1 MITDLPELTVTRL
14 CGYLLPPMIANP
26 TKEDLEYYKHLKEKV
41 METIED
47 KRKKYFGKMYDY
59 FESVANAFPEY
70 DLRYR
75 NICNYSLTDNFNLKV
90 LINVNPT
97 DFEVVYSDLDFS
109 KLYNTKSELAKLA
122 QCFSSMKNICFS
134 SFAHRLQP
142 KDELNGTE
150 IAINPDYH
158 IKVVEKK
165 MIKKSFENFEDVIP
179 FVTEL
184 YKGYHKTIKL
194 AKIKAIGVIE

>member
-1 MITDLPELTVTRL
+1 MITDLPELTVNRL

-26 TKEDLEYYKHLKEKV
+26 TKEDLEYYKHLKEQV
-41 METIED
+41 METIEER
-47 KRKKYFGKMYDY
+47 RKKYFGNMFDY
-59 FESVANAFPEY
+59 FDSIANAFPEY
-70 DLRYR
+70 ELRYR
-75 NICNYSLTDNFNLKV
+75 NNSNYSLTDNFNLKV

-122 QCFSSMKNICFS
+122 QCFSS
-134 SFAHRLQP
+134 FAHRLQP

-150 IAINPDYH
+150 ISINNDYH
-158 IKVVEKK
+158 IRVVEKK

-179 FVTEL
+179 FITDL
-184 YKGYHKTIKL
+184 YKGYHRTIKL
-194 AKIKAIGVIE
+194 AKIKAIGVIGCSL

>member
-14 CGYLLPPMIANP
+14 CGYLLPPSIVNP
-26 TKEDLEYYKHLKEKV
+26 TKEDIEYYNHLKEQV
-41 METIED
+41 MGTIED
-47 KRKKYFGKMYDY
+47 RRKKYFGDHFYY
-59 FESVANAFPEY
+59 FAIAKEFPEY

-75 NICNYSLTDNFNLKV
+75 NDSNYSLTDNFNIKV

-109 KLYNTKSELAKLA
+109 RLVNTKSEFAKLA
-122 QCFSSMKNICFS
+122 QCFSF
-134 SFAHRLQP
+134 FAHRLQP
-142 KDELNGTE
+142 IDELNGTE
-150 IAINPDYH
+150 IAINADYH

-179 FVTEL
+179 FITDL
-184 YKGYHKTIKL
+184 YKSYHRTIKK
-194 AKIKAIGVIE
+194 AKIKAIGVIECSL

>member
-14 CGYLLPPMIANP
+14 CGYLLPPLSVNP
-26 TKEDLEYYKHLKEKV
+26 TKEDIENYKHLKEQV
-41 METIED
+41 MGTIEE

-75 NICNYSLTDNFNLKV
+75 NISNYSLTDNFNINV

-109 KLYNTKSELAKLA
+109 RLVNTKSDLQKLA
-122 QCFSSMKNICFS
+122 QCFSF
-134 SFAHRLQP
+134 FVHRLQP

-150 IAINPDYH
+150 IAVNADYH

-179 FVTEL
+179 FITDL
-184 YKGYHKTIKL
+184 YKGYHRTIKK
-194 AKIKAIGVIE
+194 AKIKAIGVIGCSL

>member
-14 CGYLLPPMIANP
+14 CGYLLPPMTANP
-26 TKEDLEYYKHLKEKV
+26 TKEDIEYYKYLKEQV
-41 METIED
+41 MGTIEE

-75 NICNYSLTDNFNLKV
+75 NISNYSLTDNFNINV

-109 KLYNTKSELAKLA
+109 RLVNTKSDLQKLA
-122 QCFSSMKNICFS
+122 QCFSF
-134 SFAHRLQP
+134 FAHRLQP

-150 IAINPDYH
+150 IVVNADYH

-179 FVTEL
+179 FITDL
-184 YKGYHKTIKL
+184 YKGYHRTIKK
-194 AKIKAIGVIE
+194 AKIKAIGVIGCSL

>member
-14 CGYLLPPMIANP
+14 CGYLLPSSIGNP
-26 TKEDLEYYKHLKEKV
+26 TKEDMEYYKYLKEQV
-41 METIED
+41 MGTIEER
-47 KRKKYFGKMYDY
+47 RKKYFGNMFDY
-59 FESVANAFPEY
+59 FDSIAKAFPEY

-75 NICNYSLTDNFNLKV
+75 NISNYSLTDNFSLKV

-97 DFEVVYSDLDFS
+97 DFEVVYSDLDFGR
-109 KLYNTKSELAKLA
+109 LINTKSELAKLA
-122 QCFSSMKNICFS
+122 QCFS

-150 IAINPDYH
+150 IAVNSDYY
-158 IKVVEKK
+158 IQVVEKK

-179 FVTEL
+179 FITDL

-194 AKIKAIGVIE
+194 AKIKAIGVIECSL

>member
-14 CGYLLPPMIANP
+14 CGYLLPPITANP
-26 TKEDLEYYKHLKEKV
+26 TKEDMEYYKYLKEQV
-41 METIED
+41 MGTIED
-47 KRKKYFGKMYDY
+47 RRKKYFGKMYDY
-59 FESVANAFPEY
+59 FEAVANAFPEY

-75 NICNYSLTDNFNLKV
+75 NICNYSLTDNFSLKV

-122 QCFSSMKNICFS
+122 QCFSS
-134 SFAHRLQP
+134 FAHRLQP

-150 IAINPDYH
+150 IAVNPDYH
-158 IKVVEKK
+158 IQVVEKK

-179 FVTEL
+179 FITDL
-184 YKGYHKTIKL
+184 YKGYHRTIKK
-194 AKIKAIGVIE
+194 AKIKAIGVIGCSL

>member
-14 CGYLLPPMIANP
+14 CGYLLPPMTANP
-26 TKEDLEYYKHLKEKV
+26 TKEDIEYYKHLKEQV
-41 METIED
+41 MGTIED
-47 KRKKYFGKMYDY
+47 RRKKYFGKMYDY
-59 FESVANAFPEY
+59 FDSIAKEFPEY

-75 NICNYSLTDNFNLKV
+75 NIRNYSLTDNFSLKV

-109 KLYNTKSELAKLA
+109 RLVNTKSELQKLA
-122 QCFSSMKNICFS
+122 QCFSF
-134 SFAHRLQP
+134 FAHRLQP

-150 IAINPDYH
+150 IAVNADYH

-179 FVTEL
+179 FITDL
-184 YKGYHKTIKL
+184 YKGYHRTIKK
-194 AKIKAIGVIE
+194 AKIKAIGVIECSL

>member
-14 CGYLLPPMIANP
+14 CGYLLPPMTANP
-26 TKEDLEYYKHLKEKV
+26 TKEDIEYYKYLKEQV
-41 METIED
+41 MGTIED
-47 KRKKYFGKMYDY
+47 RRKKYFGKMYDY

-75 NICNYSLTDNFNLKV
+75 NIRNYSLTDNFNINV

-109 KLYNTKSELAKLA
+109 RLVNTKSELQKLA
-122 QCFSSMKNICFS
+122 QCFSF
-134 SFAHRLQP
+134 FADRLQP

-150 IAINPDYH
+150 IAVNADYY

-179 FVTEL
+179 FITDL
-184 YKGYHKTIKL
+184 YKGYHRTIKK
-194 AKIKAIGVIE
+194 AKIKAIGVIECSL

>member
-14 CGYLLPPMIANP
+14 CGYLLPPLSVNP
-26 TKEDLEYYKHLKEKV
+26 TKEDIEYYKHLKEQV
-41 METIED
+41 MGTIEE

-75 NICNYSLTDNFNLKV
+75 NIRNYSLTDNFNIKV

-97 DFEVVYSDLDFS
+97 DFEVVYSNLDFS
-109 KLYNTKSELAKLA
+109 RLVNTKSELQKLA
-122 QCFSSMKNICFS
+122 QCFSF
-134 SFAHRLQP
+134 FAHRLKP

-150 IAINPDYH
+150 IAVNADYH

-179 FVTEL
+179 FITDL
-184 YKGYHKTIKL
+184 YKGYHRTIKK
-194 AKIKAIGVIE
+194 AKIKAIGVIERSL

>member
-14 CGYLLPPMIANP
+14 CGYLLPPLSVNP
-26 TKEDLEYYKHLKEKV
+26 TKEDIEYYKYLKEQV
-41 METIED
+41 MGTIED
-47 KRKKYFGKMYDY
+47 RRKKYFGKMYDY

-75 NICNYSLTDNFNLKV
+75 NIRNYSLTDNFNINV

-109 KLYNTKSELAKLA
+109 RLVNTKSELQKLA
-122 QCFSSMKNICFS
+122 QCFSF
-134 SFAHRLQP
+134 FADRLQP

-150 IAINPDYH
+150 IAVNADYY

-179 FVTEL
+179 FITDL
-184 YKGYHKTIKL
+184 YKGYHRTIKK
-194 AKIKAIGVIE
+194 AKIKAIGVIECSL

>member
-14 CGYLLPPMIANP
+14 CGYLLPPSIVNP
-26 TKEDLEYYKHLKEKV
+26 TKEDIEYYKHLKEQV
-41 METIED
+41 MGTIED
-47 KRKKYFGKMYDY
+47 RRKKYFGKMYDY
-59 FESVANAFPEY
+59 FDSVANAFPEY

-75 NICNYSLTDNFNLKV
+75 NIRNYSLTDNFNINV

-109 KLYNTKSELAKLA
+109 RLVNTKSELQKLA
-122 QCFSSMKNICFS
+122 QCFSF
-134 SFAHRLQP
+134 FAHRLQP

-150 IAINPDYH
+150 IAVNADYH

-179 FVTEL
+179 FITDL
-184 YKGYHKTIKL
+184 YKGYHRTIKK
-194 AKIKAIGVIE
+194 AKIKAIGVIGCSL

>member
-14 CGYLLPPMIANP
+14 CGYLLPSSIGNP
-26 TKEDLEYYKHLKEKV
+26 TKEDMEYYKYLKEQV
-41 METIED
+41 MGTIEER
-47 KRKKYFGKMYDY
+47 RKKYFGNMFDY
-59 FESVANAFPEY
+59 FDSIAKAFPEY

-75 NICNYSLTDNFNLKV
+75 NVCNYQLTDNFSLKV
-90 LINVNPT
+90 LININPT

-109 KLYNTKSELAKLA
+109 KLYNTKSELA
-122 QCFSSMKNICFS
+122 QCFS

-150 IAINPDYH
+150 IAVNPDYH
-158 IKVVEKK
+158 IQVVEKK

-179 FVTEL
+179 FITDL
-184 YKGYHKTIKL
+184 YKSYHRTIKK
-194 AKIKAIGVIE
+194 AKIKAIGVIGCSL

>member
-14 CGYLLPPMIANP
+14 CGYLLPPLSVNP
-26 TKEDLEYYKHLKEKV
+26 TKEDIEYYKHLKEQV
-41 METIED
+41 MGTIEE

-75 NICNYSLTDNFNLKV
+75 NIRNYSLTDNFNINV

-109 KLYNTKSELAKLA
+109 RLVNTKSELQKLA
-122 QCFSSMKNICFS
+122 QCFS
-134 SFAHRLQP
+134 SFAHRLQT
-142 KDELNGTE
+142 KDELNRTE
-150 IAINPDYH
+150 IAVNADYY

-179 FVTEL
+179 FITDL
-184 YKGYHKTIKL
+184 YKGYHRTIKKV
-194 AKIKAIGVIE
+194 KIKAIGVIECSL

>member
-1 MITDLPELTVTRL
+1 MITDLPELSVTRL
-14 CGYLLPPMIANP
+14 CGYLLPPITANP
-26 TKEDLEYYKHLKEKV
+26 TKEDMEYYKYLKEQV
-41 METIED
+41 MGTIED
-47 KRKKYFGKMYDY
+47 RRKKYFGKMYDY
-59 FESVANAFPEY
+59 FEAVANAFPEY

-75 NICNYSLTDNFNLKV
+75 NICNYSLTDNFSLKV

-122 QCFSSMKNICFS
+122 QCFSS
-134 SFAHRLQP
+134 FAHRLQP

-150 IAINPDYH
+150 IAVNPDYH
-158 IKVVEKK
+158 IQVVEKK

-179 FVTEL
+179 FITDL
-184 YKGYHKTIKL
+184 YKGYHRTIKK
-194 AKIKAIGVIE
+194 AKIKAIGVIGCSL